1 MNPSSK
7 MKIKNLWLIV
17 LLVKIIVFT
26 STEVEGH
33 FNNTSSLH
41 SSLRFS
47 QTMAKKTL
55 SENITNKT
63 SSETLVINPDVS
75 ENMVSTTFSENM
87 ANAFFSKSLASTS
100 FSEIIES
107 TILSKTFE
115 TNSDVSENMTDVSL
129 SFESIGCLE
138 MTNVTV
144 LVFDSYIY
152 EMTDIDELVN
162 LITDFDKD
170 PCITVFVYIHNLQ
183 MIIQWNHKIIEQYE
197 DNNQNRHKDNFFDSD
212 MMHEVIQS
220 LHQQQ
225 QQKKNYDSTANK
237 KTRQTVIVFYHY
249 EYQFSLPDQVTIDAL
264 EKLEQETS
272 WNVIIVCRDEKCPTQ
287 LKKIP
292 LHRVVSTGRLG
303 TWSKWRTSKDILI
316 ALVRDPDFNRS
327 EYLKSFKKMDINSGS
342 ISNLDCLRWKVI
354 NIVVE
359 QLSFELIDNIALLL
373 SITKRPSPEILLYEF
388 TPDRASHFWSQ
399 FIQRNKVDIWRYF
412 KGFQFSSIFYYTN
425 PTDPRNVYIFS
436 RDQALSYKDWFK
448 DQFCEGLE
456 EREIYKK
463 YGIKKVDWVKEC
475 RDRFNVPLGKGFI
488 DGVIKASCMVKT

>member
-1 MNPSSK
+1 
-7 MKIKNLWLIV
+7 
-17 LLVKIIVFT
+17 
-26 STEVEGH
+26 
-33 FNNTSSLH
+33 
-41 SSLRFS
+41 
-47 QTMAKKTL
+47 
-55 SENITNKT
+55 
-63 SSETLVINPDVS
+63 
-75 ENMVSTTFSENM
+75 M

-162 LITDFDKD
+162 LIIDFDKD

-183 MIIQWNHKIIEQYE
+183 MIVQWNDKIIEQYE